1 MDTNALLLTFAIS
14 KASKAAAAAAAV
26 AATGRALGFY
36 SLGARSNTI

>member
-14 KASKAAAAAAAV
+14 KASKAAAAAAV

>member
-14 KASKAAAAAAAV
+14 KASKAAAAAV

-36 SLGARSNTI
+36 SMGARSNTI